1 MRTFNGLQIFTEQLT
16 NSGQLDLRY
25 MQLTG
30 TNTVI
35 GLKTFTSGIAISPDN
50 NIPTGENAPGTPG
63 QIVIGTSS
71 ASFGRGMYICV
82 EPNTWYFIP
91 LVGGWSS

>member
-1 MRTFNGLQIFTEQLT
+1 MRTFNGLQIFTNQLT

-25 MQLTG
+25 VQITG
-30 TNTVI
+30 SNTI
-35 GLKTFTSGIAISPDN
+35 DGLKTFTSGISISPGN
-50 NIPTGENAPGTPG
+50 NVPTGQNAAGIPG

-91 LVGGWSS
+91 LIGGWSS